1 MFTKAM
7 RYGSFT
13 ESEELVLMYKLDLLQ
28 TLLLHVQRCIN
39 SIHLKI
45 AYGPETTR
53 TYVCTQPITQPM
65 HHVH

>member
-1 MFTKAM
+1 M

-53 TYVCTQPITQPM
+53 THVCT
-65 HHVH
+65 